1 MVFERIKEMICDQ
14 FDIPEEEITM
24 DSTMEDLDIDSI
36 DAVDLDM
43 SIEDEFD
50 IDIPDNELEG
60 FKSVGDVVRF
70 VESVQ

>member
-36 DAVDLDM
+36 DAVDLAM